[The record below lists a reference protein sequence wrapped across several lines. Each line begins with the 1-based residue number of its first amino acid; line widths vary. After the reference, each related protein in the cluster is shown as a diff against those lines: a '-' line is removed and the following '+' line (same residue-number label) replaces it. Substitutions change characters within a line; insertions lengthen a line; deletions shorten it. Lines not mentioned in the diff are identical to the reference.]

1 MTEMST
7 ELKEQHIDMAFR
19 TAVKEVL
26 VEDGH
31 AVRVVLEK

>member
-1 MTEMST
+1 MTEMSM
-7 ELKEQHIDMAFR
+7 ELKEHIDMAFR

-31 AVRVVLEK
+31 AVGVDSGK